1 MDKCCSL
8 ECMAFT
14 NWALDEKP
22 LFVSALVTH
31 PRVQGDLLYH
41 RILST
46 KQQRCKKKF
55 CCISCAARLTK

>member
-46 KQQRCKKKF
+46 KQERCKKKF
-55 CCISCAARLTK
+55 